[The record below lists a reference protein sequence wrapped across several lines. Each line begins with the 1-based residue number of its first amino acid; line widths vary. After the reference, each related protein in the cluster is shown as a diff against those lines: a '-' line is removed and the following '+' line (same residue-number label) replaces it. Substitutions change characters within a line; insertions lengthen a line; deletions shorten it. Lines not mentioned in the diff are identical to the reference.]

1 MFGKCQFL
9 WGRLAV
15 RYWGNYFE
23 ESIKPA
29 TPRGIAL
36 VYCPSMCWR
45 RYLVLLAQV
54 PSISGAGVEK
64 GVSPAPTERMRAHFV
79 AQVPCRKSHLRQK
92 SSLPAPQTATICAR
106 IIRPLHHLPPASR
119 RVDCRQN
126 WSMRPNGSELVGRG
140 EKVLGGKVL
149 GKKELGE
156 RGCFRKATP
165 GSRRG
170 ILRRSRGWR
179 GGRCGCR
186 RSSGR

>member
-54 PSISGAGVEK
+54 PGILGAGVEK
-64 GVSPAPTERMRAHFV
+64 GV
-79 AQVPCRKSHLRQK
+79 
-92 SSLPAPQTATICAR
+92 
-106 IIRPLHHLPPASR
+106 
-119 RVDCRQN
+119 
-126 WSMRPNGSELVGRG
+126 
-140 EKVLGGKVL
+140 
-149 GKKELGE
+149 
-156 RGCFRKATP
+156 
-165 GSRRG
+165 
-170 ILRRSRGWR
+170 
-179 GGRCGCR
+179 
-186 RSSGR
+186 